1 MYNEIQAVI
10 TVLIVLAMALL
21 GIRTV
26 RKYGIKSRNSAV
38 MFIGLLVGSLVG
50 YYFLN
55 PVICAFVGMVLCA
68 GYAEKAMR
76 K

>member
-10 TVLIVLAMALL
+10 TVLIVLAMVLL

-26 RKYGIKSRNSAV
+26 RKYGINSRISAG
-38 MFIGLLVGSLVG
+38 MFSGLIAGSLVG

-68 GYAEKAMR
+68 GYAEKVLR

>member
-1 MYNEIQAVI
+1 MF
-10 TVLIVLAMALL
+10 TGLIA
-21 GIRTV
+21 
-26 RKYGIKSRNSAV
+26 
-38 MFIGLLVGSLVG
+38 GSLVG

-68 GYAEKAMR
+68 GYAEKVLR

>member
-26 RKYGIKSRNSAV
+26 RKYGIKSRNSAG
-38 MFIGLLVGSLVG
+38 MFTGLIAGSLVG